1 MTNYRGAGSDSF
13 SIGTTPPEIT
23 WTVVS
28 GDTAAFRVYV
38 TDEDRNPLTIAN
50 WDIAMDIVRKYYN
63 ASGEA
68 ISSAVRVALTPGIT
82 ADDDEGEFTVA
93 LTANQSD
100 LLKTSSS
107 TSSDIFDIQLS
118 DATRTWTVAKGTII
132 VIDDVTGP
140 YES

>member
-38 TDEDRNPLTIAN
+38 TDEDRNPLTIAD
-50 WDIAMDIVRKYYN
+50 WDIAMDIVREGTT
-63 ASGEA
+63 SDTV
-68 ISSAVRVALTPGIT
+68 IVALTPGVT

-100 LLKTSSS
+100 LLETD
-107 TSSDIFDIQLS
+107 DIFDIQLS
-118 DATRTWTVAKGTII
+118 DATRTWTICKGTIT
-132 VIDDVTGP
+132 VIEDVTGP